1 MKNKNKKNT
10 QAPEVPAA
18 NSASKNPNDELLEA
32 IDKMTVTFE
41 GRSDLLSSPEVS
53 DMPSDSIFGDY
64 ENPKLWQLY
73 LARVSKAET
82 INTMRRDIRVIFREA
97 LAEAHAA
104 LAIWNEKKEVEK
116 NGR

>member
-18 NSASKNPNDELLEA
+18 NSASKNPNDELLKA

-41 GRSDLLSSPEVS
+41 GLSDLLSSPEALDV
-53 DMPSDSIFGDY
+53 PSESTFGDY

-73 LARVSKAET
+73 LARVSKSET
-82 INTMRRDIRVIFREA
+82 INTMRRNIKVIFHEA

-104 LAIWNEKKEVEK
+104 LEVWNEKKEVEK

>member
-10 QAPEVPAA
+10 QTPEVPAA
-18 NSASKNPNDELLEA
+18 DSASKNPNDELLKA
-32 IDKMTVTFE
+32 INKMTTTFE
-41 GRSDLLSSPEVS
+41 GLSDLLSPPEAFDV
-53 DMPSDSIFGDY
+53 PSESIFEDY

-73 LARVSKAET
+73 LARVSKSET
-82 INTMRRDIRVIFREA
+82 INTMRRDIKAIFREA

-104 LAIWNEKKEVEK
+104 LAVWNNKKEVEK

>member
-18 NSASKNPNDELLEA
+18 DPSSKNPNDELLKA
-32 IDKMTVTFE
+32 IDKMTTTFE
-41 GRSDLLSSPEVS
+41 GLSDLLSSPEALDV
-53 DMPSDSIFGDY
+53 PSDSIFGDY

-73 LARVSKAET
+73 LARVSKSET
-82 INTMRRDIRVIFREA
+82 INTMRRDIMAIFREA

-104 LAIWNEKKEVEK
+104 LAVWNNKKEVEK